1 MSNTDARPKEPMA
14 WLHRP
19 AGSAFVVAFF
29 LLVATIFSWPA
40 ATLNPA
46 VLVTRHFD
54 LYVSVWLMEQAVDGF
69 PKLIAAGSG
78 WPDGESLQR
87 ADSILMLAL
96 AWASRGVLSGWL
108 TATLYTWLVPF
119 LNALAAEH
127 CARRVLAVRRPWS
140 LLAGL
145 SFGFSGIAASAVLEG
160 HVYLLMACWLPLMIT
175 TAWTGPDHG
184 LPWGRG
190 ALLGLLWV
198 LALLTS
204 AYQGIPATLLLLVL
218 IAARPRTVLRLLPG
232 AAIVALPAAALYLWI
247 FAQGAGVDSGQPK
260 PELILSIGTATLA
273 TLTTWTTRLD
283 VVGHSVGAPLA
294 FTTFWLLLFSPVL
307 LWGQKGWRA
316 LALLAVAALLICFG
330 KDFRVVEGGASLPS
344 FIAPLV
350 EYRGIDTFRFPIR
363 FAWLFTLCAGL
374 VGAAVL
380 QALSR
385 RLSPTLLLP
394 VLALA
399 VGDAV
404 VGTGLPF
411 RVTRSMAQIPSAYE
425 HAPQGLAVLD
435 LYGHSLDGTDNE
447 LEMWTRSLS
456 CYYQAHHRR
465 PVMELCVDTEIDSPR
480 EPMDAVLSNVLFE
493 HSGDPSSSPLELA
506 RLDLVEQRVGSVVLH
521 SDFYRPSDDAA
532 LRDGLQRMLGP
543 AVVETQDGGE
553 RVVLYLVTDSTPQ
566 AQPGAS
572 ERPPAPPPQ
581 DVQLAL

>member
-1 MSNTDARPKEPMA
+1 MSSEAARPNEPMA

-19 AGSAFVVAFF
+19 AGTAFVIGFF
-29 LLVATIFSWPA
+29 LLVATVFSWPA
-40 ATLNPA
+40 ASLNPA

-69 PKLIAAGSG
+69 PKLMAAGSG

-87 ADSILMLAL
+87 ADSFLMLAL

-108 TATLYTWLVPF
+108 LATLYTWLGPF

-127 CARRVLAVRRPWS
+127 CARRVFAVRRPWS

-160 HVYLLMACWLPLMIT
+160 HVYLLLACWLPLMIT
-175 TAWTGPDHG
+175 TAWTGPDRG

-218 IAARPRTVLRLLPG
+218 IAASPRRVLRLLPG
-232 AAIVALPAAALYLWI
+232 AAIVALPVGALYLWI
-247 FAQGAGVDSGQPK
+247 FTQGPGAEVGQPK
-260 PELILSIGTATLA
+260 PELVLSVGTATLA

-307 LWGQKGWRA
+307 LKGQRGWRA
-316 LALLAVAALLICFG
+316 LALLAVATLLICFG

-350 EYRGIDTFRFPIR
+350 DIRGIENIRFPIR

-374 VGAAVL
+374 VGATVL
-380 QALSR
+380 QTLSR
-385 RLSPTLLLP
+385 HLSPYLLLP

-404 VGTGLPF
+404 LGTGLPF

-425 HAPQGLAVLD
+425 HAPQDLAVLD
-435 LYGHSLDGTDNE
+435 MYGHSLDGTDNE

-456 CYYQAHHRR
+456 CFYQAHHHR
-465 PVMELCVDTEIDSPR
+465 PLMELCVDTEINSPR
-480 EPMDAVLSNVLFE
+480 EPMDAILSSVLFE
-493 HSGDPSSSPLELA
+493 HSGNPSNQPLELA
-506 RLDLVEQRVGSVVLH
+506 RLDLVGRGVGSVVLH
-521 SDFYRPSDDAA
+521 SDFYWPSDDAV
-532 LRDGLQRMLGP
+532 LRDGLHRMLGP
-543 AVVETQDGGE
+543 AVVETTDGGE
-553 RVVLYLVTDSTPQ
+553 RVVLYLVERSPPQ
-566 AQPGAS
+566 AQPGPGG
-572 ERPPAPPPQ
+572 RPPSPPVVR
-581 DVQLAL
+581 DY